1 MKYKLIEPVKKPLAD
16 RLPFYLFAGFLSLF
30 LVWIM
35 LINPMSKPA
44 DQMPF
49 IFEYDEKTM
58 QVTDPAAQKRT
69 YFLLT
74 GGAMLG
80 AVVLMIPTIRN
91 GNRFDY
97 FMAKLWANREYLD
110 DGEFSTLCD
119 KVNHKMFLPNN
130 VPECQAELQRMV
142 DKNGG
147 KHITGRKYFKK
158 EFVKDLEPYGTR

>member
-1 MKYKLIEPVKKPLAD
+1 MKYKLIEPTKKPLAE
-16 RLPFYLFAGFLSLF
+16 RMPFYLFAAVLSSFML
-30 LVWIM
+30 WIV
-35 LINPMSKPA
+35 LIRPMTLPA

-49 IFEYDEKTM
+49 IFEYNEQTKE
-58 QVTDPAAQKRT
+58 VYPEEQKRT

-74 GGAMLG
+74 GGAILG
-80 AVVLMIPTIRN
+80 AGLMMIPVVRN

-110 DGEFSTLCD
+110 DGEFSKLCD
-119 KVNHKMFLPNN
+119 KVNHKMWLPNN
-130 VPECQAELQRMV
+130 VPECLNDLQQMV

-158 EFVKDLEPYGTR
+158 EYWKDLEPAK